1 MQKKTVRSP
10 ECYACYRCVHCCPAP
25 GAVEMRVAGRLV
37 LPSAAFALL
46 LLALFVGIDLYG
58 RATGRWQG
66 NVSAREI
73 AFLLTG
79 R

>member
-1 MQKKTVRSP
+1 
-10 ECYACYRCVHCCPAP
+10 
-25 GAVEMRVAGRLV
+25 MRVAGRLV